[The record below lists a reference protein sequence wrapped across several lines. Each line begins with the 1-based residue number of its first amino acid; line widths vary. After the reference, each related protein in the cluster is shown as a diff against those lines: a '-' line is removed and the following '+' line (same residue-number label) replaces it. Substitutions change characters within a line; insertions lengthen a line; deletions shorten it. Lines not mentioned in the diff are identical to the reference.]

1 MGGGKNHHK
10 NKKSGNNKPKPK
22 TSKDNTQ
29 KPVSIEDI
37 STEFQTIILD
47 FLRDIDCSFPE
58 YRETL
63 SRYLGYSHEMK
74 PMPDELYIELYTHC
88 KGVYPV
94 KFFDI
99 LYKTETLF
107 ASGSQSGFAS
117 GTPSGFASGTQSGFA
132 SGTPSA
138 GEAASTRSSR
148 EGLRQSESK
157 DGSSTVSNVSR
168 ASGATSA
175 TNNASGADKEHAS
188 GESGTSSAGGTN
200 DTRHFLPGVDFREI
214 WNTEDITE
222 NTKDIIWKYLQLI
235 LFSIVNNL
243 SDMGSFGDTAKL
255 FEAIDDNELK
265 TKLEEVIGEMGSMFG
280 ASGGADD
287 AGAGG
292 AVGGAEGLD
301 ETFKKATEFM
311 NDAFTGAGGAAGG
324 GGGGGGGAGAGTTPP
339 IPDAGSI
346 HEHLSS
352 ILNGKIGKLAKEIAE
367 ETAADLNLNMEN
379 ETSMKGVFQQLLKN
393 PTKLS
398 GIIKSVGSK
407 LDSKL
412 KSGEL
417 KESEIMQEASELM
430 SKMKNMPGMNNL
442 ASMLSKMGMNMPGGM
457 GGMGGGGGGGGGGK
471 VNFGAM
477 QSQLNKNLKQAQ
489 MRERLQKKV
498 QERQQAQQQQA
509 PSVPASGANT
519 AVFSSGDKPTKTPR
533 TATPATNVVS
543 ASASAPAT
551 PAPVTPAPVVEKQ
564 KSD

>member
-1 MGGGKNHHK
+1 MGGLKHKQKKAGKRTGGGGGGAG
-10 NKKSGNNKPKPK
+10 KSA
-22 TSKDNTQ
+22 SASASASAS
-29 KPVSIEDI
+29 KPVTIEDI

-63 SRYLGYSHEMK
+63 ARYLGYSHEMK

-88 KGVYPV
+88 RAVYPV

-99 LYKTETLF
+99 LYKNESLF
-107 ASGSQSGFAS
+107 SPNTAQ
-117 GTPSGFASGTQSGFA
+117 
-132 SGTPSA
+132 
-138 GEAASTRSSR
+138 
-148 EGLRQSESK
+148 
-157 DGSSTVSNVSR
+157 
-168 ASGATSA
+168 ASGAEDNTVS
-175 TNNASGADKEHAS
+175 NASGASGTSSAGGTNVANGADKAQAS

-214 WNTEDITE
+214 WATEDITE

-280 ASGGADD
+280 ASGGAGGAADAD
-287 AGAGG
+287 GSSAGA
-292 AVGGAEGLD
+292 AGAEGLD

-311 NDAFTGAGGAAGG
+311 NEAFSGAAGG
-324 GGGGGGGAGAGTTPP
+324 APGAAPGTTPP
-339 IPDAGSI
+339 IPDASSI

-442 ASMLSKMGMNMPGGM
+442 ASMLSKMGMNMPGG
-457 GGMGGGGGGGGGGK
+457 GGGGGGGGK

-477 QSQLNKNLKQAQ
+477 QSQLNKNMKQAQ
-489 MRERLQKKV
+489 MRERLLKKV

-509 PSVPASGANT
+509 PTAAATAAAVPASGANT
-519 AVFSSGDKPTKTPR
+519 AVFTSGEKPMKTPR
-533 TATPATNVVS
+533 PPA
-543 ASASAPAT
+543 AAPA
-551 PAPVTPAPVVEKQ
+551 EKQ

>member
-1 MGGGKNHHK
+1 MGGNKHKKGNNGKNK
-10 NKKSGNNKPKPK
+10 GKPAAASAPAPAPASDAK
-22 TSKDNTQ
+22 
-29 KPVSIEDI
+29 KPVTIADI
-37 STEFQTIILD
+37 SPEFQTIILD

-63 SRYLGYSHEMK
+63 GKYLGYSHEMK

-88 KGVYPV
+88 RAIYPV
-94 KFFDI
+94 RFFDI
-99 LYKTETLF
+99 LYKNEALF
-107 ASGSQSGFAS
+107 AYNM
-117 GTPSGFASGTQSGFA
+117 
-132 SGTPSA
+132 
-138 GEAASTRSSR
+138 EDNST
-148 EGLRQSESK
+148 GH
-157 DGSSTVSNVSR
+157 STVSDASR
-168 ASGATSA
+168 ESGAGSAGA
-175 TNNASGADKEHAS
+175 TNNATGADKAQAS
-188 GESGTSSAGGTN
+188 DVSGAGSAGATSGASN
-200 DTRHFLPGVDFREI
+200 LLPGVDFREI
-214 WNTEDITE
+214 WATEDITD

-280 ASGGADD
+280 ASGGAAGTGASEG
-287 AGAGG
+287 AGAGT
-292 AVGGAEGLD
+292 EGLD

-311 NDAFTGAGGAAGG
+311 NEAFSGAAPSGSP
-324 GGGGGGGAGAGTTPP
+324 GTSGTSGTAPP
-339 IPDAGSI
+339 IPDASSI

-352 ILNGKIGKLAKEIAE
+352 ILNGKIGMLAKEIAE

-393 PTKLS
+393 PAKLS

-430 SKMKNMPGMNNL
+430 AKMKNMPGMNNL

-457 GGMGGGGGGGGGGK
+457 GGGGGGGGGGGK

-477 QSQLNKNLKQAQ
+477 QSQLNKNMKQAQ
-489 MRERLQKKV
+489 MRERLLKKV
-498 QERQQAQQQQA
+498 QERQQAQQQQQA
-509 PSVPASGANT
+509 PTAAAAAAVPASGANT
-519 AVFSSGDKPTKTPR
+519 AVFTSGGKPAKTPR
-533 TATPATNVVS
+533 PPA
-543 ASASAPAT
+543 AAPA
-551 PAPVTPAPVVEKQ
+551 EKQ

>member
-1 MGGGKNHHK
+1 MGGVKHK
-10 NKKSGNNKPKPK
+10 NKKAGKRTGGGGGARSSGGGGAGDKA
-22 TSKDNTQ
+22 
-29 KPVSIEDI
+29 KPVTIKDI

-63 SRYLGYSHEMK
+63 ARYLGYSHEMK

-88 KGVYPV
+88 RAVYPV

-99 LYKTETLF
+99 LYKNESLF
-107 ASGSQSGFAS
+107 IAPSGFAS
-117 GTPSGFASGTQSGFA
+117 GTPSTCFA

-138 GEAASTRSSR
+138 GEAGSTRSSR
-148 EGLRQSESK
+148 EGLRPHDANKAQASGVSGAGSAGATNDTSK
-157 DGSSTVSNVSR
+157 EQ
-168 ASGATSA
+168 ASGA
-175 TNNASGADKEHAS
+175 
-188 GESGTSSAGGTN
+188 SGTSSAGGTS
-200 DTRHFLPGVDFREI
+200 DTSSMLPGVDFREI
-214 WNTEDITE
+214 WATEDITD

-280 ASGGADD
+280 ASGD
-287 AGAGG
+287 AAGTASGVGAGT
-292 AVGGAEGLD
+292 EGLD

-311 NDAFTGAGGAAGG
+311 NEAFAGAAPSGSPG
-324 GGGGGGGAGAGTTPP
+324 TNGAGTSGTAPP
-339 IPDAGSI
+339 IPDASSI

-352 ILNGKIGKLAKEIAE
+352 ILNGKIGMLAKEIAE

-430 SKMKNMPGMNNL
+430 AKMKNMPGMNNL

-457 GGMGGGGGGGGGGK
+457 GGGGGGGGGK

-477 QSQLNKNLKQAQ
+477 QSQLNKNMKQAQ
-489 MRERLQKKV
+489 MRERLLKKV
-498 QERQQAQQQQA
+498 QERQQAQQQQQA
-509 PSVPASGANT
+509 PAAAAVPASGANT
-519 AVFSSGDKPTKTPR
+519 AVFTSGEKPAKTPR
-533 TATPATNVVS
+533 PPA
-543 ASASAPAT
+543 
-551 PAPVTPAPVVEKQ
+551 EKQ